1 MDLLSLIGLGTASF
15 VGTNLDDMLI
25 LLIFYSNHRFP
36 TSHVVLGQYLGMG
49 ALIAVALV
57 ASLVSLVIPHNL
69 LGLIGLIP
77 MAFGIKELLELRKKE
92 YEVEGVSEKISKS
105 RWISYLPFLTVSA
118 ITFSGGE
125 EIGVYTSVFA
135 TNSEAGEIITVVAVV
150 MALTGLW
157 CAIAYHLLS
166 RPIVAKRIRRL
177 ACVGLPIV
185 LIGLGMYIL
194 IEAFQVL

>member
-1 MDLLSLIGLGTASF
+1 MDLFGLVGLGIASF

-25 LLIFYSNHRFP
+25 LLIFYSNHQFQ
-36 TSHVVLGQYLGMG
+36 TSHVVLGQYIGMS

-69 LGLIGLIP
+69 LGFVGLLPI
-77 MAFGIKELLELRKKE
+77 AIGIKELIELRKKE
-92 YEVEGVSEKISKS
+92 DEAAGASEKISKS

-150 MALTGLW
+150 MALTGVW
-157 CAIAYHLLS
+157 CAVAYHLLS
-166 RPIVAKRIRRL
+166 RPIVAKRIQRL
-177 ACVGLPIV
+177 ARVGLPIV